1 MELRPLTPADSSQW
15 GHLIGICF
23 NQPSLEMERVLTW
36 LTCLG
41 HLEAYGLWDDNKL
54 VAQYACLLR
63 NVIYKDTP
71 IPIGMSI
78 NMAVH
83 PDYRGQ
89 GLIKLVSQPIY
100 DHLTEKDVM
109 FGMGFSNAQGVKVD
123 KHSKGYG
130 YQVIG
135 RMQSLIAIV
144 KSFKRPPLIL
154 SDDIL
159 RYGQGQLPNYQQK
172 THFQKDLAYITQ
184 RYGHHPLRQYHYGI
198 WEEDD
203 QILGIV
209 IFKYVKLWGVPSVAL
224 MDVFGDNL
232 EELFLRWSTMLRQ
245 NGIYLIH
252 TLVTPQSAIKDILH
266 RHWHV
271 HQARF
276 SRTPYYLT
284 LKPLSEQIES
294 SLLDFDQWDLIGG
307 DVL

>member
-1 MELRPLTPADSSQW
+1 MDLRPLTLDDVAEW

-23 NQPSLEMERVLTW
+23 DQPSFDMERVLTW

-41 HLEAYGLWDDNKL
+41 HLEAYGLWDGDKL

-63 NVIYKDTP
+63 NIIYDDTP

-89 GLIKLVSQPIY
+89 GLIKQVSQPIY
-100 DHLTEKDVM
+100 SHLTDNNVM

-130 YQVIG
+130 YQVVG
-135 RMQSLIAIV
+135 QMQSLITIA

-154 SDDIL
+154 SGDIL
-159 RYGQGQLPNYQQK
+159 RYRDLQMSNHQQK
-172 THFQKDLAYITQ
+172 THFHKDLAYITQ

-198 WEEDD
+198 WEDD
-203 QILGIV
+203 EQILGIV
-209 IFKYVKLWGVPSVAL
+209 IYKYVKLWGVPSVAL
-224 MDVFGDNL
+224 MDVCGDNL
-232 EELFLRWSTMLRQ
+232 EELLMQWSTTLRQ
-245 NGIYLIH
+245 NNIYLIH
-252 TLVTPQSAIKDILH
+252 TLVTPQSAIKDMLN

-271 HQARF
+271 YQAPF

-284 LKPLSEQIES
+284 LKPLSKQIES
-294 SLLDFDQWDLIGG
+294 SLLNFDQWNLIGG